1 MHSNQ
6 SRISFQMI
14 KINMTVIIEN
24 VVYTYLISVLKKN
37 SKNATNFVEN
47 WTKNDLVNGL
57 LRLGQEYFNDW
68 NFQQLSCL
76 SLWKY

>member
-1 MHSNQ
+1 MHSSQ
-6 SRISFQMI
+6 SRISFQVI

-37 SKNATNFVEN
+37 SKNATNCVEN

-57 LRLGQEYFNDW
+57 LRLGQE
-68 NFQQLSCL
+68 
-76 SLWKY
+76 

>member
-14 KINMTVIIEN
+14 KTNMTVIIDN

-47 WTKNDLVNGL
+47 
-57 LRLGQEYFNDW
+57 
-68 NFQQLSCL
+68 
-76 SLWKY
+76 